1 LLVKPSKK
9 WHFFEIFLM
18 TERNEM
24 SKNNEFRIIAF
35 LYLIGG
41 VIASFPLE
49 GLDAPVWLWLGFYV
63 VWMAGGLI
71 IGNLKRYR

>member
-1 LLVKPSKK
+1 
-9 WHFFEIFLM
+9 
-18 TERNEM
+18 M
-24 SKNNEFRIIAF
+24 SKNNEFRIVAF

-41 VIASFPLE
+41 VMAGFPLE